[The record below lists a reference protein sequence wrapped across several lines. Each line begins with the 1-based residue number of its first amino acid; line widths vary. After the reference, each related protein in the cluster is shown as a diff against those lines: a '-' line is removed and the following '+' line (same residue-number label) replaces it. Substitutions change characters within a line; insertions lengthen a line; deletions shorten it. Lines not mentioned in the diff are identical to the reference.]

1 MEAGWGWM
9 ERSRVEMKKG
19 PAENPGAAIEILDLG
34 VCLHKI
40 NILEEVSCT
49 FPAGQTT
56 AIIGPNGAGKTT
68 LLLALLGLVPY
79 TGTIRFNH
87 KGKGRPPM
95 GYVPQRLNLDRGLPC
110 TVMDLMT
117 MAITSNPLWLGKGKK
132 IREETREKLK
142 RVGALGLENRMIG
155 KLSGGELQR
164 ILLAVALEGN
174 PEIILL
180 DEPTAGID
188 APGEQLFCDLLSDIQ
203 AQANLTVI
211 LISHD
216 LSMVS
221 NHAHRVI
228 CLNKTV
234 RCSGGLS
241 TLTEENLL
249 KTFGLHVHIYPHD
262 HGPHKTDSP
271 PAP

>member
-1 MEAGWGWM
+1 
-9 ERSRVEMKKG
+9 VDQ
-19 PAENPGAAIEILDLG
+19 AAIEVRNVGVTLRRVEILKD
-34 VCLHKI
+34 VT
-40 NILEEVSCT
+40 CT
-49 FPAGQTT
+49 IPACRTT

-79 TGTIRFNH
+79 TGTVQFH
-87 KGKGRPPM
+87 PAGGERPVM
-95 GYVPQRLNLDRGLPC
+95 GYVPQRLDFDRGLPC
-110 TVMDLMT
+110 TVQDLMALT
-117 MAITSNPLWLGKGKK
+117 MARKPLWLGSRKNVVERVRQG
-132 IREETREKLK
+132 LK
-142 RVGALGLENRMIG
+142 RVGALELAGRFIG

-164 ILLAVALEGN
+164 VLLAVALEGN
-174 PEIILL
+174 PEILLL

-216 LSMVS
+216 LSVVS
-221 NHAHRVI
+221 NHAHQVI

-234 RCSGGLS
+234 RCSGGLN

-249 KTFGLHVHIYPHD
+249 KTFGLHIQIYPHS
-262 HGPHKTDSP
+262 HGAHPSSRGSDL
-271 PAP
+271 

>member
-1 MEAGWGWM
+1 MNQVMTAASGT
-9 ERSRVEMKKG
+9 
-19 PAENPGAAIEILDLG
+19 AIEIRNLG
-34 VCLHKI
+34 VCLRRVE
-40 NILEEVSCT
+40 ILNQVNCSI
-49 FPAGQTT
+49 PAGRTT

-79 TGTIRFNH
+79 TGTIRFNQV
-87 KGKGRPPM
+87 GGVRPAL
-95 GYVPQRLNLDRGLPC
+95 GYVPQRLDFDRGLPC
-110 TVMDLMT
+110 TVRDLLTMT
-117 MAITSNPLWLGKGKK
+117 ITGKPLWLGNKNK
-132 IREETREKLK
+132 IREAVRERLK
-142 RVGALGLENRMIG
+142 RVGALDLEHRIIG

-164 ILLAVALEGN
+164 ILLAVALEGA
-174 PEIILL
+174 PEILLL

-203 AQANLTVI
+203 AEANLTVI

-221 NHAHRVI
+221 NHAHQVI

-262 HGPHKTDSP
+262 HGPHRPSDRTNP
-271 PAP
+271 

>member
-1 MEAGWGWM
+1 MARGSTED
-9 ERSRVEMKKG
+9 
-19 PAENPGAAIEILDLG
+19 PGAAVEIRNLG

-49 FPAGQTT
+49 IPAGRTT

-79 TGTIRFNH
+79 TGTIHFNH
-87 KGKGRPPM
+87 NGQGPPAI
-95 GYVPQRLNLDRGLPC
+95 GYVPQRLDLDRGLPC
-110 TVMDLMT
+110 TVRDLML
-117 MAITSNPLWLGKGKK
+117 MAVTNKPLWLGRRKK
-132 IREETREKLK
+132 VWGEIRERLR
-142 RVGALGLENRMIG
+142 RVGALGLENRVIG

-174 PEIILL
+174 PEILLL

-203 AQANLTVI
+203 AEADLTVI

-221 NHAHRVI
+221 NHAHQVI

-234 RCSGGLS
+234 RCSGGLN

-262 HGPHKTDSP
+262 HGPHRKAPP

>member
-1 MEAGWGWM
+1 
-9 ERSRVEMKKG
+9 MKRIRT
-19 PAENPGAAIEILDLG
+19 ENPGVAVEIRNLG

-49 FPAGQTT
+49 IPAGRTT

-79 TGTIRFNH
+79 TGTIHFNDN
-87 KGKGRPPM
+87 GKGHPLI
-95 GYVPQRLNLDRGLPC
+95 GYVPQRLDLDRGLPC
-110 TVMDLMT
+110 TVRDLMM
-117 MAITSNPLWLGKGKK
+117 MAVTNKPLWLGKRKK
-132 IREETREKLK
+132 VWGEIRERLG
-142 RVGALGLENRMIG
+142 RVGALGLENRIVG

-164 ILLAVALEGN
+164 ILLAVALEGD
-174 PEIILL
+174 PEILLL

-203 AQANLTVI
+203 AEADLTVI

-221 NHAHRVI
+221 NHAHQVI

-262 HGPHKTDSP
+262 HGPHNTNPP

>member
-1 MEAGWGWM
+1 MDQ
-9 ERSRVEMKKG
+9 
-19 PAENPGAAIEILDLG
+19 AAIEVRNLG
-34 VCLHKI
+34 VLLRRVE
-40 NILEEVSCT
+40 ILKEVTCT
-49 FPAGQTT
+49 IPAGRTT

-79 TGTIRFNH
+79 TGTIHFH
-87 KGKGRPPM
+87 QTGGERPMM
-95 GYVPQRLNLDRGLPC
+95 GYVPQRLDFDRGMPC
-110 TVMDLMT
+110 TVQDLMALT
-117 MAITSNPLWLGKGKK
+117 MTRKPLWLGYRKSL
-132 IREETREKLK
+132 EERVRQGLRK
-142 RVGALGLENRMIG
+142 VGALDLAERFIG

-164 ILLAVALEGN
+164 VLLAVALEGN
-174 PEIILL
+174 PKILLL

-203 AQANLTVI
+203 TQADLTVI

-216 LSMVS
+216 LSVVS
-221 NHAHRVI
+221 NHAHQVI

-249 KTFGLHVHIYPHD
+249 KTFGLHIQIYPHN
-262 HGPHKTDSP
+262 HGPHPCLKEP
-271 PAP
+271 NL